1 VHCAPCAALQ
11 RAEASPT
18 SAHAR
23 RTRKEWIR
31 ATSSSDGASPRG
43 APGAGA
49 PGAGLARLE
58 VDADGRA
65 EDGGGGHERGERG
78 AAATAVHPED
88 GEGEVRGARQG
99 GEAVASR
106 AALATVEALRVPP
119 SGPPRPG
126 HPGRAMDE
134 AQPRQRKTRFPAE
147 TLADVSGS
155 PTPSQVSA
163 LQRVFDPTWPD
174 LPQRETGVD
183 VSPSVAA
190 PIAQMHAQRQRELL
204 VPRAEPALRA
214 PGGGEMVSRGLGG
227 SSAGRSEFQALV
239 SRGASGRGGAQTEAT
254 VGELERSHGDA
265 SGAGGGR
272 LGSERSTSISERRM
286 RGPLPTPT
294 KVGNDSRLS
303 VCQGCLGSQPRLLD
317 RWGQP
322 CSRGMWRA
330 TRAGRVP
337 LLLHAPCL
345 CAACGAGD

>member
-1 VHCAPCAALQ
+1 MG
-11 RAEASPT
+11 R
-18 SAHAR
+18 SAG
-23 RTRKEWIR
+23 E
-31 ATSSSDGASPRG
+31 GQ
-43 APGAGA
+43 
-49 PGAGLARLE
+49 
-58 VDADGRA
+58 
-65 EDGGGGHERGERG
+65 ERGERG
-78 AAATAVHPED
+78 AAATAVRPE
-88 GEGEVRGARQG
+88 GGGGEVWGARQG
-99 GEAVASR
+99 GEALASR
-106 AALATVEALRVPP
+106 AALAQVAL

-134 AQPRQRKTRFPAE
+134 AQPRQRKTRVPAA

-163 LQRVFDPTWPD
+163 LQRVFDPTRPD

-214 PGGGEMVSRGLGG
+214 PGGKEMVSRGLGG

-239 SRGASGRGGAQTEAT
+239 SVSGGASGRGGAQTEAT
-254 VGELERSHGDA
+254 VGEHERSHGEA

-286 RGPLPTPT
+286 LGPLPTPT

-303 VCQGCLGSQPRLLD
+303 VCQGCLGL
-317 RWGQP
+317 
-322 CSRGMWRA
+322 
-330 TRAGRVP
+330 
-337 LLLHAPCL
+337 
-345 CAACGAGD
+345 